1 MLDLSVILDLL
12 YSLDDLLPDEEKEKR
27 EKIRRIRL
35 QIERER
41 RERRERQGLEM

>member
-27 EKIRRIRL
+27 EKIRRVRL

-41 RERRERQGLEM
+41 RERQGLEM